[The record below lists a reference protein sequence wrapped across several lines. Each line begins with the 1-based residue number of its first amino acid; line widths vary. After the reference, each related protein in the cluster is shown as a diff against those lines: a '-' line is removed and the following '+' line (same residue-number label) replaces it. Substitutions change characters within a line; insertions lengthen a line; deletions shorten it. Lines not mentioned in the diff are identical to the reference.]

1 MRFLCLHGLGTNS
14 DVLKAQTAS
23 LRYRLGQDAH
33 EFDFVDGSI
42 LWPPAR
48 GIAELFSSDADTVD
62 CYSYFN
68 ESASSILTAVNDLAA
83 YVITNGPFDGV
94 IGFSQGAV
102 LAATLLIAVAVQPP
116 PETMQS
122 ADADADTESELPDA
136 LRALQTRGEPP
147 FRFAAF
153 LCGGHPF
160 DLRALQRGV
169 IVEITRRPSSD
180 TRLIS
185 LPVVNCWAE
194 NDEDY
199 PGMGPPL
206 SSLCG
211 RRNNNVEV
219 VHGAGHGVPSEGED
233 LDALCRAVEKIIEF
247 CGDTRR
253 Q

>member
-1 MRFLCLHGLGTNS
+1 MRFLCLHGLGTSS

-23 LRYRLGQDAH
+23 LRYRLGQDAD

-48 GIAELFSSDADTVD
+48 GIAELFNGEADSVD
-62 CYSYFN
+62 CYSYFH
-68 ESASSILTAVNDLAA
+68 ESATSILTAVNDLAA

-94 IGFSQGAV
+94 VGFSQGAV
-102 LAATLLIAVAVQPP
+102 LAATLLIAVQPSS
-116 PETMQS
+116 PETTMQS
-122 ADADADTESELPDA
+122 ADADTESALPDA

-147 FRFAAF
+147 FRFAVF
-153 LCGGHPF
+153 LCGGRPF

-169 IVEITRRPSSD
+169 IVEIMERPSPG
-180 TRLIS
+180 TPLIN
-185 LPVVNCWAE
+185 LPVVNCWAG

-211 RRNNNVEV
+211 INNVEV
-219 VHGAGHGVPSEGED
+219 VHGAGHGVPSEGKD
-233 LDALCRAVEKIIEF
+233 LDALCRAVEKIIGI
-247 CGDTRR
+247 CGDTRA